1 MQLVIVVP
9 GKEGKG
15 TREELKGILASPYV
29 FFRKKKSK
37 YDSILLNL

>member
-15 TREELKGILASPYV
+15 TREELKGILASLYV
-29 FFRKKKSK
+29 FFRKKKK
-37 YDSILLNL
+37 